1 MKEKEGVVQLQ
12 EFVDEVCQCTGK
24 GQAAAT
30 GTVHVG
36 IDPGA
41 TGGIAFI
48 HPTDM
53 RKSIAIDIPTVRIA
67 TNRKT
72 KSGNKS
78 YRTQTDLA
86 ALWELFRVCKPVW
99 KNLMVIIEHQQPMP
113 RDTALTGFT
122 VGKNFGMWPLFL
134 YSHGIIHDTIRPVA
148 WKRKQGL
155 LKLDKEAA
163 RLKAQKLFPSASLS
177 RKKDHNRAEALL
189 IAYTV
194 RTDTNG

>member
-1 MKEKEGVVQLQ
+1 MKEKEGADQLKD
-12 EFVDEVCQCTGK
+12 FVRELWDSERMCVITE
-24 GQAAAT
+24 

-48 HPTDM
+48 HPTDL
-53 RKSIAIDIPTVRIA
+53 RKSIAIDIPNVRVP
-67 TNRKT
+67 TGRKT
-72 KSGNKS
+72 KSGKKS
-78 YRTQTDLA
+78 YRTKTDLG
-86 ALWELFRVCKPVW
+86 ALWDLFRICKPLW
-99 KNLMVIIEHQQPMP
+99 MRLMVTIEQQQPMP

-155 LKLDKEAA
+155 LKRDKEVA
-163 RLKAQKLFPSASLS
+163 RLKAQKLFPNASLS

-189 IAYTV
+189 IAYTM
-194 RTDTNG
+194 RMENDG